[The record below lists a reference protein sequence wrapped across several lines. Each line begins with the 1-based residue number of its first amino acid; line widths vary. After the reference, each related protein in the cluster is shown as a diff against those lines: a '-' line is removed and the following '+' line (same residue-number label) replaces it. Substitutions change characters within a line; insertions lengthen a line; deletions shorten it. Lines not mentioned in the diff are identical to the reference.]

1 LDGILA
7 LAAAAAAD
15 ANPGAGA
22 DKLVFEA
29 ASQPMREDYVENAV
43 KFLSHPKVRGSPV
56 VYRRSFLEKKGLT
69 TQEID
74 EAFRRVPVRYH
85 APPPWIHSDKDRLQ
99 IYSCPLACF
108 RFCCRIRNQVPL
120 LLQLHNHSNRV
131 SKNTC

>member
-7 LAAAAAAD
+7 LAAADAD
-15 ANPGAGA
+15 PGAGA
-22 DKLVFEA
+22 EKLVFEA
-29 ASQPMREDYVENAV
+29 PPQPMREDYVENAV

-85 APPPWIHSDKDRLQ
+85 APPPWIHSDKGRKQL
-99 IYSCPLACF
+99 YSCPLTCF
-108 RFCCRIRNQVPL
+108 
-120 LLQLHNHSNRV
+120 
-131 SKNTC
+131 